1 MSVSGPVLP
10 EPGPTLPAQRAPR
23 IGLFGGSFDPVHLA
37 HVALAR
43 TALEQLALDTLR
55 WVPTGHSWQKL
66 EPPASAHDR
75 EAMLRIALAGEPRY
89 VLDTRELR
97 RGGPGYTLDTVRELQ
112 AEIPGADWFLVIG
125 QDQFESLHTW
135 HDWTEL
141 LARVTLA
148 VAQRPGASAAHA
160 PQAAHPLVRR
170 AAQRRVMLPMM
181 DVSSTEVRR
190 RAAAGEPLDGW
201 VPPGVARYIAR
212 HRLYRR
218 APALDRGLPRS

>member
-1 MSVSGPVLP
+1 MSVTGPVMP
-10 EPGPTLPAQRAPR
+10 APGPAPAAPRAPR

-55 WVPTGHSWQKL
+55 WLPTGHSWQKP
-66 EPPASAHDR
+66 EPPAPAHDR

-112 AEIPGADWFLVIG
+112 AETPGADWFLVIG

-148 VAQRPGASAAHA
+148 VAQRPGASAA
-160 PQAAHPLVRR
+160 QAAHPLVQR

-218 APALDRGLPRS
+218 APALDRGPPRS